1 MKKDMTNAVKITIR
15 IPQDL
20 ALQYKQLK
28 ILKGRNK
35 PLNDF
40 YLTALEM
47 FLSPD
52 EADKKEAVLARRL
65 DRLDR
70 QLKSLLKGQEVLA
83 ETLALYIRGYLTTSI
98 ELPQDQKPAALAQ
111 AGRRWKKFLEI
122 LSERVG
128 GGQIL
133 FTDLPEKVFKPEN
146 FEEHKTEVKSNASS
160 AQS

>member
-1 MKKDMTNAVKITIR
+1 
-15 IPQDL
+15 
-20 ALQYKQLK
+20 LK
-28 ILKGRNK
+28 L
-35 PLNDF
+35 
-40 YLTALEM
+40 
-47 FLSPD
+47 LS
-52 EADKKEAVLARRL
+52 
-65 DRLDR
+65 
-70 QLKSLLKGQEVLA
+70 KGQEVLA

-160 AQS
+160 TQS